1 MELLIKYLGSGKIEK
16 HSKNPVINLAIVKFS
31 DINNI
36 VIPFFE
42 KYPLKGTKQL
52 DYTDWVK
59 IAKIINEGSHLT
71 RYAQEGLDQINIL
84 KTGMKRHRREEDI

>member
-42 KYPLKGTKQL
+42 KYPILGNKELDSSDFYIALNLIQNKKHLEESGLEKIRELK
-52 DYTDWVK
+52 
-59 IAKIINEGSHLT
+59 H
-71 RYAQEGLDQINIL
+71 
-84 KTGMKRHRREEDI
+84 GMNRGRNK

>member
-71 RYAQEGLDQINIL
+71 PEGLDQIKIL
-84 KTGMKRHRREEDI
+84 KTGMNRGRYLTKI

>member
-42 KYPLKGTKQL
+42 KYPLNGTKQL

-71 RYAQEGLDQINIL
+71 AYAL
-84 KTGMKRHRREEDI
+84 KVWTASPPERSIRLRWCTQ